1 MKKNTSINKKH
12 QQQQNKT
19 NTHLDL
25 SMFSLVPRPCPLA
38 KSAAHQLHVD
48 SKDVSSGAAHR
59 CQGNQDPQEA
69 ANAGHPNHK

>member
-1 MKKNTSINKKH
+1 MKKTLQSTKNTNNNK
-12 QQQQNKT
+12 NKT